1 MKTIISLIFIALLAG
16 CTSST
21 TYGECVGLGEDKN
34 PNLHYKVSVLNVVMA
49 IVFSQTIVVPVVVAV
64 DEFYCPVG
72 YK

>member
-1 MKTIISLIFIALLAG
+1 MKTILSLILIALLSG
-16 CTSST
+16 CASQTE
-21 TYGECVGLGEDKN
+21 YGPCVGIAEDKN

-64 DEFYCPVG
+64 DELYCPVG